1 MRTIKVNRS
10 YKLRLYGTKSKFE
23 DLRWSAYQYTKL
35 TNAFIEHLYFNDNI
49 RFYSTTGLGT
59 LGNQAQ
65 QKALGIV
72 KSKKTNEKENNH
84 KKSIPVLGKQICFAN
99 IQKQSSSSHFN
110 YKVNFGLSF
119 VDERSKSRH
128 IFAKGT
134 NPLKE
139 ALKQGWTLSN
149 QCEIQ
154 YEEKRKCWYVYVF
167 VSKEV
172 QQAVPQF
179 KSVGIDVGI
188 RQIIATSEGFIGNS
202 ISKRLKRLNQ
212 SKKEKAR
219 QLSLAKNRKDSQ
231 LVEKLSKNLTKNK
244 QINKTVIKQLLDKEA
259 KRMIAR
265 GSKTSSNLVVEDPKV
280 LANLRGS
287 KGLRRWARTYFAY
300 RLQVLSKENGVLVV
314 FTNPAYTSIS
324 CPKCGCKDK
333 QNRDK
338 LVFHCIKCG
347 HKDHADINGAINLS
361 LKGQEQVDK
370 FILPS
375 FLKRLNARPVS
386 ALSESSVAKKQH

>member
-1 MRTIKVNRS
+1 MKNVKVNRS
-10 YKLRLYGTKSKFE
+10 YKLKLYGTKSKFE
-23 DLRWSAYQYTKL
+23 DLKWSAYQYTKL
-35 TNAFIEHLYFNDNI
+35 TNAFIEHLCFNDDI

-65 QKALGIV
+65 QKALGII
-72 KSKKTNEKENNH
+72 KSKKTNEKDNNH
-84 KKSIPVLGKQICFAN
+84 KKSIPFLNKLTCFAN

-119 VDERSKSRH
+119 ADERSKSRH

-134 NPLKE
+134 KPLKE
-139 ALKQGWTLSN
+139 AFRKGWKLSN

-154 YEEKRKCWYVYVF
+154 YEEKNNSWYVYVF

-172 QQAVPQF
+172 QQAVPQA
-179 KSVGIDVGI
+179 KSIGIDVGI
-188 RQIIATSEGFIGNS
+188 RQIISTSDRFLGNS
-202 ISKRLKRLNQ
+202 ISKRLRKLNQ
-212 SKKEKAR
+212 SKSEKAR
-219 QLSLAKNRKDSQ
+219 QLSLAKSRKDSR
-231 LVEKLSKNLTKNK
+231 LVEKLSKKLTKNK

-259 KRMIAR
+259 KRVIAR
-265 GSKTSSNLVVEDPKV
+265 GLQTSSNLVVEDPKV
-280 LANLRGS
+280 LANLSGS

-300 RLQVLSKENGVLVV
+300 RLKVLGKENGVFVV
-314 FTNPAYTSIS
+314 MVHPAYTSIS

-333 QNRDK
+333 ENRKK
-338 LVFHCIKCG
+338 LLFHCLKCG

-375 FLKRLNARPVS
+375 FLKKLNARPVS
-386 ALSESSVAKKQH
+386 ALSDSNIAEKQH